1 VSACESNGREALSEV
16 VEDGEGDAIYAI
28 DRISEMLLVSL
39 FEQEIALLAAAAVV
53 LALLKYPANTLT
65 I

>member
-1 VSACESNGREALSEV
+1 MSACESNGREALSEV
-16 VEDGEGDAIYAI
+16 VEDGEGDAIYPI
-28 DRISEMLLVSL
+28 DRISETLLDSL
-39 FEQEIALLAAAAVV
+39 FEQEIALLAAAVV